1 MESVCAESE
10 GLRAWWYEVWKH
22 AHGGCEWLSFVA
34 CSVDA
39 EYEIWIAGRGDGCV
53 CWCESVAVVRKCVV
67 AIPGVV
73 VLMKCDVCGVCVLAG
88 V

>member
-1 MESVCAESE
+1 M
-10 GLRAWWYEVWKH
+10 WKY

-34 CSVDA
+34 FSVDV
-39 EYEIWIAGRGDGCV
+39 EYEIWIAGCGDGCV
-53 CWCESVAVVRKCVV
+53 WWCESVTVVWKCVV